1 MTAIFCV
8 GPFTRVK
15 NSHSSRGITLR
26 YYFCAIQTL
35 KHFPDKIYPY
45 FFNYPIS
52 SPSNLQRINWWYFI
66 FFGLITHT
74 SNAMHCLY
82 CFDNRK
88 PSIKCDKFW
97 AMFILRLVRENFI
110 KSVSRRCWSCAPL
123 LVAKNNWGCL
133 FKYEIVNF
141 ADEEL
146 FLYIGPL
153 TGLQKN
159 TNTSDGPL
167 AWRFVYLNWPV
178 HSFTWKPALWHLFL
192 IHWHQWL

>member
-1 MTAIFCV
+1 MLLTFNCHLCKTGIPNTDSLIWYFRLKKNLCFWKDWNCMTAIFCV
-8 GPFTRVK
+8 GPFTWVK

-123 LVAKNNWGCL
+123 LAAKNN
-133 FKYEIVNF
+133 
-141 ADEEL
+141 
-146 FLYIGPL
+146 
-153 TGLQKN
+153 
-159 TNTSDGPL
+159 
-167 AWRFVYLNWPV
+167 
-178 HSFTWKPALWHLFL
+178 
-192 IHWHQWL
+192 

>member
-1 MTAIFCV
+1 MFLERLKLYDSHFLCRTFYV
-8 GPFTRVK
+8 GQEF
-15 NSHSSRGITLR
+15 SFISRNYFEIL
-26 YYFCAIQTL
+26 FCAIQTL

-123 LVAKNNWGCL
+123 LVAKNN
-133 FKYEIVNF
+133 
-141 ADEEL
+141 
-146 FLYIGPL
+146 
-153 TGLQKN
+153 
-159 TNTSDGPL
+159 
-167 AWRFVYLNWPV
+167 
-178 HSFTWKPALWHLFL
+178 
-192 IHWHQWL
+192 